1 MLRYMRGFANSW
13 FVKGLLVMVAMS
25 FVGFFGW
32 NALHR
37 PYQTVSRDVVA
48 SVGGEDIFLAEYHE
62 AYQRTYNLYRRL
74 YGNAFDDQLASQL
87 QIGRRALDNLVGT
100 RVQLI
105 EARRAGLEI
114 SDAEVARVI
123 SSLPQFQRLGR
134 FDRDFY
140 LQSLRHSRIP
150 PEVFEEGQRQAL
162 LIQRLEGLIINGVRL
177 LPAELEEAY
186 LWNNERIK
194 VRYIRLPAED
204 LDSSVAPDEQAI
216 KDLYEERKEE
226 FREPRKV
233 KIEYYFA
240 DLLELEGQVEVTDEN
255 VTRYYEFRQS
265 DYQQPERRRARH
277 ILFKMAPETGP
288 DRTSEIREK
297 AEAVLA
303 EIQEGGDFV
312 ALVKI
317 HSEDPNRDEGGDLG
331 FFRRGEF
338 DPAFEE
344 TAFNMEVGEVRG
356 PVQSRFGFHLIQ
368 LEEIQSEGAQPLEE
382 VRAAILDILRSTQ
395 ADEEARNLI
404 NQALINVDEGQRF
417 DSFPESP
424 GLKRVTSDFF
434 SAAGEGLLLPDS
446 QAVATAAFQLTKG
459 EVGEAVE
466 GEGGWYLIRL
476 LDEASSR
483 FPPLE
488 EIREDV
494 EKVWR
499 RVEGENRAADR
510 AKEMVAAIQGRKSLD
525 EVASDLGLAV
535 RETPLFRRS
544 DDVPDLRPGN
554 DFYQVAFG
562 LEEGDGAEIVL
573 DGDRLVFVLAERRQA
588 DLSKLAEDGAEAE
601 NFRSQ
606 ILENKKRVIYQQW
619 LENAR
624 GRADVDISPG
634 FLLQL

>member
-1 MLRYMRGFANSW
+1 MLRYMRGWANSW
-13 FVKGLLVMVAMS
+13 AVKGLLLMVAMS

-37 PYQTVSRDVVA
+37 PYHTASRDVVA
-48 SVGGEDIFLAEYHE
+48 SVGGEDIFLTEYHE

-74 YGNAFDDQLASQL
+74 YGNSFDDQLASQL
-87 QIGRRALDNLVGT
+87 QLGRRALDSLVAV

-105 EARRAGLEI
+105 EARQAGLEI
-114 SDAEVARVI
+114 SDAEVARAI

-134 FDRDFY
+134 FDRNLY
-140 LQSLRHSRIP
+140 LQALRHSRIQ
-150 PEVFEEGQRQAL
+150 PEVFEEGQREAL
-162 LIQRLEGLIINGVRL
+162 LIQRLEGLILNGVRL

-204 LDSSVAPDEQAI
+204 LDSSVAPNEQAL
-216 KDLYEERKEE
+216 KDLHEERKEE

-240 DLLELEGQVEVTDEN
+240 DVLELEGEVEVADED

-288 DRTSEIREK
+288 DRTSEIQEK
-297 AEAVLA
+297 AEAVLE

-312 ALVKI
+312 ALAKI

-344 TAFNMEVGEVRG
+344 AAFNMEVGEVRG
-356 PVQSRFGFHLIQ
+356 PIQSRFGFHLIQ

-382 VRAAILDILRSTQ
+382 VRATILDILRSTQ
-395 ADEEARNLI
+395 ADEAARDLI
-404 NQALINVDEGQRF
+404 DQVLFNVDEGQRF
-417 DSFPESP
+417 DGFPESP

-434 SAAGEGLLLPDS
+434 SAGGEGLLLPDS

-459 EVGEAVE
+459 EVGEPVE

-476 LDEASSR
+476 VDEAASR

-488 EIREDV
+488 EVREDV

-499 RVEGENRAADR
+499 RVEGENQAADR
-510 AKEMVAAIQGRKSLD
+510 AEELVASIQVGESLD
-525 EVASDLGLAV
+525 QAASNLGLAV
-535 RETPLFRRS
+535 QETPLFRRS
-544 DDVPDLRPGN
+544 DDVPDLSPGN

-562 LEEGDGAEIVL
+562 LEEGGAAEIVL
-573 DGDRLVFVLAERRQA
+573 EGDRLVFVLGERRRA
-588 DLSKLAEDGAEAE
+588 DLLKLAENGDEIE
-601 NFRSQ
+601 TFRSQ
-606 ILENKKRVIYQQW
+606 ILENKKRVIYEQW

-624 GRADVDISPG
+624 TRAEVDISPG